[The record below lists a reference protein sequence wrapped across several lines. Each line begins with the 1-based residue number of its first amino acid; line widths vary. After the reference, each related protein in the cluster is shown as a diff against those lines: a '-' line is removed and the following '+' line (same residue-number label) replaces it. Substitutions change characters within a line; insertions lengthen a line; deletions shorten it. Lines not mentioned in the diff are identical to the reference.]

1 MYNNIDA
8 KEGSMSTISFESI
21 WNETLEKI
29 QEIHFFSDDTF
40 KNWVRKTTL
49 FKIED
54 NIAYVAYRSV
64 IVKDIVTA
72 PRAQELMEHTLSDVW
87 GYDVK
92 IEFLEYN
99 DMEKMMPEEIVQQ
112 RTTQLIQTEFNPN
125 YTFDNF
131 IEGNSNSEAYAACLN
146 ACTSTNHLFNP
157 IMLYGN
163 SGLGKT
169 HLLHAVGNYLKENKP
184 EAKVFYS
191 YSGDLVSI
199 LLDAMKT
206 KNVHGNTVDMVQSQL
221 IDNDYFLIDDIQNL
235 TQSSSQ
241 EVFFKVY
248 NALIAKNA
256 QIIIT
261 SDMHPNQLTGI
272 QSRLISRFTNGLI
285 SCIQRPEFDTSRAI
299 IRKKMEGYE
308 ETCVMTDEVID
319 FLATK
324 FSDDV
329 RKLEG
334 NLNKLIFNATLENPE
349 VIDIH
354 FAEKILSDS
363 ISIAKEDEL
372 TPKKIKKAVT
382 RYYGLS
388 YKDIEGKSR
397 QKKLVTARHM
407 YVYLNY
413 KMLNLSW
420 TQIGQQLGNRDHS
433 TIKNSYDRA
442 SEMMK
447 KDKAFKLAMKQIKEQ
462 LQ

>member
-1 MYNNIDA
+1 MA
-8 KEGSMSTISFESI
+8 ISYESI
-21 WNETLEKI
+21 WNETLEKVKES
-29 QEIHFFSDDTF
+29 QYFKDDVF
-40 KNWVRKTTL
+40 QNWVRKTTL
-49 FKIED
+49 FKIDD
-54 NIAYVAYRSV
+54 NVAYVAYLSV
-64 IVKDIVTA
+64 ITYKVISVPQAHDFLS
-72 PRAQELMEHTLSDVW
+72 ETLSEVW
-87 GYDVK
+87 GSEVS
-92 IEFLEYN
+92 IEFLDYRE
-99 DMEKMMPEEIVQQ
+99 MEKMLPGEVLQQ
-112 RTTQLIQTEFNPN
+112 RTNQLIKTEFNSS
-125 YTFDNF
+125 YTFDDF
-131 IEGNSNSEAYAACLN
+131 IEGNSNSEAYAACVN
-146 ACTSTNHLFNP
+146 AAQTNNRIFNP
-157 IMLYGN
+157 IMIYGN

-169 HLLHAVGNYLKENKP
+169 HLLHAIGNYLKEHKP

-206 KNVHGNTVDMVQSQL
+206 RNVHGNTVDMVQSQL

-248 NALIAKNA
+248 NALIDKNA
-256 QIIIT
+256 QIVIT

-272 QSRLISRFTNGLI
+272 QSRLVSRFTRGLVC
-285 SCIQRPEFDTSRAI
+285 SIQRPEFDTSRAI
-299 IRKKMEGYE
+299 IKKKLEGYE
-308 ETCVMTDEVID
+308 ETCTMTDEVID
-319 FLATK
+319 FLAHS

-349 VIDIH
+349 VIDME
-354 FAEKILSDS
+354 FAQMILSDS
-363 ISIAKEDEL
+363 IAIAKEDEL

-388 YKDIEGKSR
+388 YKDIEGKAR

-407 YVYLNY
+407 YVYLTY
-413 KMLNLSW
+413 KLLNLSW

-442 SEMMK
+442 CDLMK
-447 KDKAFKLAMKQIKEQ
+447 NDKAFRLAMKQIKEQ

>member
-1 MYNNIDA
+1 MA
-8 KEGSMSTISFESI
+8 TISYESI
-21 WNETLEKI
+21 WNETLEKV
-29 QEIHFFSDDTF
+29 QQTHFFSDDSF
-40 KNWVRKTTL
+40 QNWVRKTNL

-54 NIAYVAYRSV
+54 SLAYVAYRSV
-64 IVKDIVTA
+64 VTKKLISE
-72 PRAQELMEHTLSDVW
+72 PKAQELLEKTLSEVW
-87 GYDVK
+87 GYEVN
-92 IEFLEYN
+92 IEFLEFR

-112 RTTQLIQTEFNPN
+112 RTHQLIKTEFNPS

-146 ACTSTNHLFNP
+146 ACTNHVHMFNP

-169 HLLHAVGNYLKENKP
+169 HLLHAMGNYLKENRP

-206 KNVHGNTVDMVQSQL
+206 KNVHGNTVDFVQSQL
-221 IDNDYFLIDDIQNL
+221 IDNDYFFIDDIQNL

-241 EVFFKVY
+241 EVFFKIY
-248 NALIAKNA
+248 NSLISKGA
-256 QIIIT
+256 QIVIT
-261 SDMHPNQLTGI
+261 SDMHPSQLTGI
-272 QSRLISRFTNGLI
+272 QSRLVSRFTKGLV

-299 IRKKMEGYE
+299 IKKKLEGYE
-308 ETCVMTDEVID
+308 ETCTMTEDVID
-319 FLATK
+319 FLAQR

-349 VIDIH
+349 VIDID
-354 FAEKILSDS
+354 FAQKILSDS
-363 ISIAKEDEL
+363 IAISKEDAL

-407 YVYLNY
+407 FVYLNS
-413 KMLNLSW
+413 KLLNLSW
-420 TQIGQQLGNRDHS
+420 TQIGAQLGNRDHS
-433 TIKNSYDRA
+433 TIKNSFDRA
-442 SEMMK
+442 SEMIK
-447 KDKAFKLAMKQIKEQ
+447 KDKAFKLAVKQIKET